1 MSHVPPRPCTHELR
15 PGTTVCLYCRHEARL
30 AARAAAMRSAL
41 RIGGMAAGVLGVI
54 ALAVLGVNALRGQRS
69 TSLRLTESA
78 LGADQGSPLAID
90 SASAQSELPDAA
102 PRAHG
107 VRAAHAATAPVIAPG
122 RVDLGNGVFA
132 VRSGNEVTVHFD
144 TPDTR
149 TRRRDKF
156 EHIVRQTLPEVF
168 GALAD
173 SVLDHLPNGEMIPPP
188 EVPADLSGR
197 GIRLS
202 LPDGRGITLWPETR
216 PGRDGP
222 LVVSYRASIA
232 G

>member
-1 MSHVPPRPCTHELR
+1 MSLVPPRPCTHDLR
-15 PGTTVCLYCRHEARL
+15 PGTTVCLYCRREARL
-30 AARAAAMRSAL
+30 AARGRALRAAARIGGVTAGVLAVIGLGAAGVSAL
-41 RIGGMAAGVLGVI
+41 RAH
-54 ALAVLGVNALRGQRS
+54 RS
-69 TSLRLTESA
+69 APLRLTESA
-78 LGADQGSPLAID
+78 LGAEQGSPLAID
-90 SASAQSELPDAA
+90 SASAQSALPDSS
-102 PRAHG
+102 P
-107 VRAAHAATAPVIAPG
+107 AAHATRTARGIAPAAAPG
-122 RVDLGNGVFA
+122 RIDLGNGLFA
-132 VRSGNEVTVHFD
+132 VRNGNQVTVHFD

-173 SVLDHLPNGEMIPPP
+173 SVLDRLPSGELVPPP
-188 EVPADLSGR
+188 ELPADLSGR